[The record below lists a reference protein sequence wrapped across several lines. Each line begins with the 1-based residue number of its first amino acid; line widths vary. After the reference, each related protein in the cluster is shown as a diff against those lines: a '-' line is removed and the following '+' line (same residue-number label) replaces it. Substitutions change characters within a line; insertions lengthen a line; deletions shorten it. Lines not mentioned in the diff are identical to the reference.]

1 MFSDPE
7 FQAVINQIKGN
18 NEQKKELIT
27 INKDLH
33 NKKNQLKTQVEE
45 MTNQLKFINSKFYK
59 EKTWKKEKLLVL
71 YKQKISEYETSKG

>member
-33 NKKNQLKTQVEE
+33 QKKNALKSQVEE
-45 MTNQLKFINSKFYK
+45 MTN
-59 EKTWKKEKLLVL
+59 
-71 YKQKISEYETSKG
+71 